1 VGPVVELLFPGGLFG
16 SLIFAARSAL
26 VASQASVRPARR
38 WVSATAAALASPQ
51 MPTEIFF
58 TSPSMVLSASI
69 WMILAS
75 LGQ

>member
-16 SLIFAARSAL
+16 LDLGGAL
-26 VASQASVRPARR
+26 GLGGVAGQVRPARR
-38 WVSATAAALASPQ
+38 CVSATAAALASPQ

-58 TSPSMVLSASI
+58 TRPSMVLSASI